1 MGVQPRAG
9 AVVRILR
16 LVLGGIVGAAV
27 LSLGPGAAWAAPP
40 GNNGTVE
47 VDGAPFDDDAANEP
61 HVDCVFQIDFY
72 GYDQGDL
79 QATYTLTIHP
89 PSGQA
94 AVLATGSLS
103 IGEDAA
109 GGGTDLDGSATID
122 LSGALAGFEPHPNQG
137 FHVFL
142 TIEAE
147 GSIGADVKHKVF
159 WVTCEGYPP
168 TSAAAPA
175 LRLAARSTS
184 PVGPAWPTVGQ
195 LLALAAGVLAARGAV
210 HRALRLRRPR

>member
-1 MGVQPRAG
+1 
-9 AVVRILR
+9 
-16 LVLGGIVGAAV
+16 VGAAV

-40 GNNGTVE
+40 GPPGNNGTVK
-47 VDGAPFDDDAANEP
+47 VDGHPFDDHPDNEP
-61 HVDCVFQIDFY
+61 HVGCVFQIDLY

-79 QATYTLTIHP
+79 QATYTFTIHP
-89 PSGQA
+89 PSGQDA
-94 AVLATGSLS
+94 MLATGSLD
-103 IGEDAA
+103 IGADAA

-142 TIEAE
+142 TVEAE

-168 TSAAAPA
+168 TSAAAPE
-175 LRLAARSTS
+175 LRLASRSTS
-184 PVGPAWPTVGQ
+184 PVGPAGPTVGQ
-195 LLALAAGVLAARGAV
+195 LLALAAGVLAARGAMR
-210 HRALRLRRPR
+210 RALRLRRSR